1 MYGKIRVRTYT
12 HIHTFS
18 HSNIDLNITKHTA
31 FLSRC
36 LWKPVVHRYL
46 CVTRCNLQDQLAT
59 MNGAEILIYTGTA
72 VGCQLHVF
80 LLIQD
85 NVYFQTKAS
94 RSTEREKHN
103 PRRNVGPRRKR
114 KS

>member
-1 MYGKIRVRTYT
+1 
-12 HIHTFS
+12 
-18 HSNIDLNITKHTA
+18 
-31 FLSRC
+31 
-36 LWKPVVHRYL
+36 
-46 CVTRCNLQDQLAT
+46 